1 MCSMLEICDIRMG
14 VCVWR
19 VRRGGGGG
27 EEVYMNMRRY
37 MKHFQAH
44 SLSACAM

>member
-14 VCVWR
+14 VCVACAER
-19 VRRGGGGG
+19 GGGG

-44 SLSACAM
+44 SLGACAM